1 VVAEKVPLFIGQRKN
16 LPYDVA
22 GFHR

>member
-1 VVAEKVPLFIGQRKN
+1 VVAEKVPLFIGQLKY